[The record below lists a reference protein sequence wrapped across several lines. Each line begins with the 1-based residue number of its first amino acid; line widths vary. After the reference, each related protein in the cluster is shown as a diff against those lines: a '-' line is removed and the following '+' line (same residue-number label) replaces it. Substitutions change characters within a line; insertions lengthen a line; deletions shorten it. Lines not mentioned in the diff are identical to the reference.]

1 MRLRLQP
8 LTQYTRPWQPKPL
21 SKPISIST
29 AVSYTAYSRFA
40 LASLPLAHLERK
52 YQKNNHDIS
61 TPEDIEEMRAE
72 PSQRKVIR
80 IIDRILDWLDTW
92 FLEPILVCKRFVHV
106 ILLFSPIV
114 IAIPIAFFGAK
125 NPDEHDE
132 RSGTI
137 WWYNL
142 IMNQM
147 ELAGPTFIKLG
158 QWAASR
164 TDLFPLALCSRL
176 GKLHSSVT
184 PHKFSYTR
192 RVIEDAFGG
201 LPLHYVF
208 SEFEETPIGVGAIAQ
223 VYRAKIRPEF
233 AEGHKEDL
241 FALQDQELSPNSVRI
256 MDDKTGESL
265 NIHTSVAVK
274 VLHPRAR
281 KTVTRDLR
289 IMHIAAS
296 TISLIPTLEWI
307 SLPDEVEKFG
317 EMMQEQLDL
326 RNEGQ
331 NLHKFNDL
339 FKDNMAVS
347 FPRPMLRF
355 TTKSMLIEEFANGIP
370 MSVFLEQA
378 QESKAKHQESGV
390 FDHKIAD
397 IGLDAFL
404 HMLIFFN
411 FIHADLH
418 PGNIVIKFYKP
429 SAYHKFQQAWSKLL
443 GRDLK
448 DDGDIAV
455 ERISAVRHDYDLMR
469 EELVK
474 LKEEGYSP
482 KLVFLDTGLV
492 TELNEVNRRNFLD
505 LFRAIAEFDGYK
517 TGKLMVERCR
527 TPELVIE
534 PEVFALKMQHI
545 VLDIKTRT
553 FQLGQVK
560 VANLLHMVMNMVRDH
575 HVKLE
580 GDFVNVVVS
589 ILLLEGIGRQLDPS
603 LDLLKS
609 AIPVLRDFSIKDGAK
624 GALDR
629 MKSVEDIKGATPWL
643 KVWFYIEAREWLATN
658 TRENEWMTLW

>member
-1 MRLRLQP
+1 
-8 LTQYTRPWQPKPL
+8 
-21 SKPISIST
+21 
-29 AVSYTAYSRFA
+29 
-40 LASLPLAHLERK
+40 
-52 YQKNNHDIS
+52 
-61 TPEDIEEMRAE
+61 
-72 PSQRKVIR
+72 
-80 IIDRILDWLDTW
+80 
-92 FLEPILVCKRFVHV
+92 
-106 ILLFSPIV
+106 
-114 IAIPIAFFGAK
+114 
-125 NPDEHDE
+125 
-132 RSGTI
+132 
-137 WWYNL
+137 
-142 IMNQM
+142 
-147 ELAGPTFIKLG
+147 
-158 QWAASR
+158 
-164 TDLFPLALCSRL
+164 
-176 GKLHSSVT
+176 
-184 PHKFSYTR
+184 
-192 RVIEDAFGG
+192 
-201 LPLHYVF
+201 
-208 SEFEETPIGVGAIAQ
+208 
-223 VYRAKIRPEF
+223 
-233 AEGHKEDL
+233 
-241 FALQDQELSPNSVRI
+241 
-256 MDDKTGESL
+256 
-265 NIHTSVAVK
+265 
-274 VLHPRAR
+274 
-281 KTVTRDLR
+281 
-289 IMHIAAS
+289 
-296 TISLIPTLEWI
+296 
-307 SLPDEVEKFG
+307 
-317 EMMQEQLDL
+317 
-326 RNEGQ
+326 
-331 NLHKFNDL
+331 
-339 FKDNMAVS
+339 
-347 FPRPMLRF
+347 
-355 TTKSMLIEEFANGIP
+355 
-370 MSVFLEQA
+370 
-378 QESKAKHQESGV
+378 
-390 FDHKIAD
+390 
-397 IGLDAFL
+397 
-404 HMLIFFN
+404 MLIFFN

-492 TELNEVNRRNFLD
+492 TELNELNRRNFLD

-527 TPELVIE
+527 TPELVID

-658 TRENEWMTLW
+658 KRENEWMTLW